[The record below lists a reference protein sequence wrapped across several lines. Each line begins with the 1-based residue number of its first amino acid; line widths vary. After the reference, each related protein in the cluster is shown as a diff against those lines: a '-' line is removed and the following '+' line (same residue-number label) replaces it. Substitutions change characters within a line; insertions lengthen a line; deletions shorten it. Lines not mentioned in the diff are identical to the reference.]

1 MQYFCEK
8 CARYTE
14 VTPGEVGG
22 KFCSVCG
29 SYNSGGRIAPGT
41 VIGGFKIILELGRGS
56 NGIVYL
62 ARQLSLERDVALKV
76 LTDER
81 SRDEQFVDDFFREAR
96 SAAALNH
103 PAIVQGYDAGLT
115 DDGIYFF
122 AMELIDGETV
132 ETKIEREGALDFVET
147 VSIALHIAEA
157 LEYAWD
163 RQKLTHGDIKP
174 ANIIINRHGEAK
186 LADLGLAKSAYEER
200 VVEVMATPMYAA
212 PELIRG
218 DKEQVGVKSDIY
230 SFGITL
236 YHMLA
241 GEPPFNEEDPEKVMD
256 MHLND
261 KHEPLAEIFKI
272 SNFPKDFS
280 DFIDR
285 LIAKE
290 PDQRPD
296 SWSEIVT
303 FLKNSSKQSKPAR
316 ANASFLQSALSDKRT
331 VAVVMAVIIMI
342 VAAAAG
348 IWWLSHR
355 AKANAKPK
363 PAVAAANPAAEH
375 KKKIREKWEAV
386 RNGLKY
392 MRCNE
397 AVESIKHFIA
407 TYSPDGTMLQEA
419 EVLVKEYQQQV
430 KTQAAKKAALDVA
443 KTAAAEEVKALEA
456 ILDPGRVKKYDA
468 QEMIETAYR
477 LRELLNKCSAG
488 VFPEGSISAENEK
501 RYAELMA
508 KFITAAENLRSEN
521 QKKRIAQVAVAMKNY
536 TESSKRNALE
546 SERKFNA
553 LKDYDEYFAALNE
566 FIELPKDKQNSA
578 FFKKVADP
586 DARRIAP
593 AMKPKLQFMADNLPL
608 GNNPLPVFMNK
619 SERFAGKEI
628 PWDVDKPGEKY
639 TLSSIDSA
647 TMTMHLISK
656 LTEGAFSR
664 KKIAM
669 NKLPNQRVAMLID
682 NWIGKS
688 NVNISNEEFGRLVNW
703 LNSVREYA
711 VLEKLL
717 NRSDLSEVDI
727 TLWKRCAADLKSA
740 AIENQAVEN
749 IAKITGMM
757 RKNNKQATLNEISAF
772 FVKFQNTETEDRYSN
787 YLEEYIE
794 NAIRFNP
801 EFQLSFVIEKFKKTV
816 KAGNSANAINI
827 ACVMTPRFAY
837 LKCLTSG
844 QRQSVLEC
852 RTKCLDSFRQN
863 AGTIPSEIPFFSM
876 NAGELWLW
884 YQQNRNRYSGPVNNF
899 MELAAN
905 MDIADWH
912 GVRQLLFV
920 KKIDLSG
927 LLDSGKNAGNIIE
940 PLLYSLNIAAEK
952 YDDRELKSKVTAAY
966 DHLIRDISSN
976 KNAGNAGSAEA
987 AAVCTGWAMRS
998 ALLSRNPQRALLF
1011 GSDLTLPDIP
1021 GKDDLRNTL
1030 LYLQAVL
1037 QREDVTSGNFSTMVA
1052 HYSNSF
1058 NKGEM
1063 ANDWFWVNAAS
1074 KIISNADNLNTELN
1088 ALPDK
1093 KCIFPELVASLLC
1106 DAAARSLFLDRD
1118 VNVKAVL
1125 QAVEPVIGDSVIY
1138 GELWYKVALLRT
1150 VASGILDGDKVTS
1163 ALLNNYRI
1171 CAVPYYSRILSL
1183 MTISAMLN
1191 GSINVREAN
1200 ANMRDFMDISP
1211 LFGPV
1216 DRKIPGC
1223 LTAQSPGK
1231 FFIQLIGQVG
1241 VEESSFWLGCLAA
1254 AAEVSNKHFEET
1266 PSVINALN
1274 KPAVQMLWQEKLLLR
1289 CITDLIAAKQA
1300 AAQVQSK

>member
-14 VTPGEVGG
+14 VVPGEVGG

-29 SYNSGGRIAPGT
+29 SYNSDGRIAPGT

-81 SRDEQFVDDFFREAR
+81 SRDEKFVDDFFREAR
-96 SAAALNH
+96 AAAALNH

-132 ETKIEREGALDFVET
+132 ETKIEREGALNFTEV
-147 VSIALHIAEA
+147 VNIALHIAEA

-200 VVEVMATPMYAA
+200 VVEVMATPMYAP

-218 DKEQVGVKSDIY
+218 DEKQVGVKSDIY

-290 PDQRPD
+290 PEKRPD
-296 SWSEIVT
+296 SWGEIVA
-303 FLKNSSKQSKPAR
+303 FLKNTSKLKYGNNKTVQDN
-316 ANASFLQSALSDKRT
+316 ANFIQNALSNKRA
-331 VAVVMAVIIMI
+331 VAVVLAVVVM
-342 VAAAAG
+342 VAAAVAG

-355 AKANAKPK
+355 SAANAKPQSAS
-363 PAVAAANPAAEH
+363 PAANPAAER
-375 KKKIREKWEAV
+375 KKKMQEKWEAI
-386 RNGLKY
+386 RKGLKY
-392 MRCNE
+392 MRCND
-397 AVESIKHFIA
+397 AVKSMKDFIA
-407 TYSPDGTMLQEA
+407 TYSPDGTMLKEA
-419 EVLVKEYQQQV
+419 EVLIREYQQQAE
-430 KTQAAKKAALDVA
+430 TQAAKKAALDVA
-443 KTAAAEEVKALEA
+443 KAAAAEEIKALEV
-456 ILDPGRVKKYDA
+456 ILDSEKVKKYDA
-468 QEMIETAYR
+468 QELTETAYR
-477 LRELLNKCSAG
+477 LREFLNKCSAG
-488 VFPEGSISAENEK
+488 AFPEGSISAENEK
-501 RYAELMA
+501 RYAELMT
-508 KFITAAENLRSEN
+508 KFAATAENLRADV

-536 TESSKRNALE
+536 TDSSKRNALWN
-546 SERKFNA
+546 ERKFNA
-553 LKDYDEYFAALNE
+553 FKDYDEYFAALNE
-566 FIELPKDKQNSA
+566 FIELPKDKQNSV

-586 DARRIAP
+586 DVRRIAL
-593 AMKPKLQFMADNLPL
+593 AMKPKLQFMANNLPL
-608 GNNPLPVFMNK
+608 ENNPLPVLLNK

-628 PWDVDKPGEKY
+628 PWDIEGKKY

-669 NKLPNQRVAMLID
+669 SKLQNQQLTMLID

-688 NVNISNEEFGRLVNW
+688 NVDISVEEFGRLANW
-703 LNSVREYA
+703 LNSIREYA
-711 VLEKLL
+711 VLERLL
-717 NRSDLSEVDI
+717 NRSDLPDVDI
-727 TLWKRCAADLKSA
+727 ALWKRCASDLRSA
-740 AIENQAVEN
+740 ALENQAVEN
-749 IAKITGMM
+749 IVKITGMM
-757 RKNNKQATLNEISAF
+757 RKSNKQATLDEISDF
-772 FVKFQNTETEDRYSN
+772 FVKFQNTETEGRYRS
-787 YLEEYIE
+787 YFEEYVE
-794 NAIRFNP
+794 NTIRFNP
-801 EFQLSFVIEKFKKTV
+801 EFQLRFVIDKFR
-816 KAGNSANAINI
+816 KAAKMENSASAMNI
-827 ACVMTPRFAY
+827 ACVMVPRFAS
-837 LKCLTSG
+837 LKCLTSE

-852 RTKCLDSFRQN
+852 RTKGLEIFRKN
-863 AGTIPSEIPFFSM
+863 AGTPPAKIPFFSLT
-876 NAGELWLW
+876 AGELWWW
-884 YQQNRNRYSGPVNNF
+884 YQQNRSRYSGPVNNL
-899 MELAAN
+899 LALDAN
-905 MDIADWH
+905 MDIADWN
-912 GVRQLLFV
+912 GVRQVLFG
-920 KKIDLSG
+920 KKIDLAG
-927 LLDSGKNAGNIIE
+927 LLDSGEDAGNIIA
-940 PLLYSLNIAAEK
+940 PLLYGLDVAASR
-952 YDDRELKSKVTAAY
+952 YDDKELMGRITDAY

-976 KNAGNAGSAEA
+976 KNKINPELE
-987 AAVCTGWAMRS
+987 AVCTGWAMRS

-1011 GSDLTLPDIP
+1011 GSDLTLNNIS
-1021 GKDDLRNTL
+1021 GKDNLRNVL
-1030 LYLQAVL
+1030 LHLQATL
-1037 QREDVTSGNFSTMVA
+1037 QREDVTSGNFSMLA
-1052 HYSNSF
+1052 ARYSNSF
-1058 NKGEM
+1058 DKGEM
-1063 ANDWFWVNAAS
+1063 ANDWFWVNTAS
-1074 KIISNADNLNTELN
+1074 NIISNAGDLSAELD

-1093 KCIFPELVASLLC
+1093 KCVFPELTASLLC
-1106 DAAARSLFLDRD
+1106 DAAARSLYLNRN
-1118 VNVKAVL
+1118 VNVKAIL

-1138 GELWYKVALLRT
+1138 GELWYKTALLKT
-1150 VASGILDGDKVTS
+1150 VASGIFDGDKTAS
-1163 ALLNNYRI
+1163 ALLSDYRI

-1183 MTISAMLN
+1183 MTISAILN
-1191 GSINVREAN
+1191 GSINTREAN
-1200 ANMRDFMDISP
+1200 ASMQDFMNASP

-1216 DRKIPGC
+1216 ERKIPGC

-1231 FFIQLIGQVG
+1231 FFIQLLGKNG
-1241 VEESSFWLGCLAA
+1241 VDEDSFWIGCFAV
-1254 AAEVSNKHFEET
+1254 AAEVSNKHFEEV
-1266 PSVINALN
+1266 PAVIDALN
-1274 KPAVQMLWQEKLLLR
+1274 KPSVQMFWQERLLLR
-1289 CITDLIAAKQA
+1289 CITDLIAVKQP